1 MHTKIES
8 TVMNCHIP
16 VTQLQQLTHSLSC
29 FVCISPHV
37 LPFLCYYEADP
48 SHQITSSVNI
58 CVSLEIKAFKN
69 IITIPSTTVNK
80 H

>member
-16 VTQLQQLTHSLSC
+16 VTQLQQLTHSLSR

-37 LPFLCYYEADP
+37 LPFCVILK
-48 SHQITSSVNI
+48 QIPAI
-58 CVSLEIKAFKN
+58 RSL
-69 IITIPSTTVNK
+69 
-80 H
+80 HL